1 MSKRTIVPIGP
12 YHALQEEP
20 EFFKLHV
27 EDEAVV
33 HLDIEL
39 GYNHRG
45 IEKLSESK
53 TFEETVFLVE
63 RICGICSTSHPL
75 ACVQAAE
82 DAGDI
87 KVPERA
93 LFIRSAVGE
102 LERIHSHLLWLGLA
116 GHFIG
121 FNTIWMWAWRFREDV
136 LNILELISG
145 NRNHYG
151 MMKPGGVRRDIL
163 DTDIP
168 AINKLLD
175 GLQDPIRMFR
185 DAVVEDPLL
194 RARTQGIGIL
204 SREKAIAY
212 GALGPTARASGVAID
227 VRRDH
232 PHAAYAMVDWDVVT
246 CKHGDVFDK
255 AVVRILEMFESI
267 RIIEQCL
274 DSLGTV
280 KGPVDSDPKCVA
292 PGEGIGH
299 YEAPR
304 GEVFHY
310 IRSDGGNRPVRHKVR
325 APSFMNVPTN
335 LETVPGETVADATII
350 LAAVD
355 PCYCCTERMAV
366 AVDSEGGRRLWDA
379 RELIRLSCEKTDRMA
394 EESGWSGPQPPDTA
408 GANFVGASLARDGQV
423 STEMHSKSRARLAP
437 KKGEIDACCVD
448 N

>member
-12 YHALQEEP
+12 YHPLQEEP

-27 EDEAVV
+27 EGEKVV

-53 TFEETVFLVE
+53 DFEETIFLVE
-63 RICGICSTSHPL
+63 RICGICSSSHPI
-75 ACVQAAE
+75 ACVQAIE
-82 DAGDI
+82 DAGGI
-87 KVPERA
+87 AVPERA
-93 LFIRSAVGE
+93 LFIRSTVGE

-116 GHFIG
+116 GHFLG
-121 FNTIWMWAWRFREDV
+121 FNTLWMWAWRFREEV
-136 LNILELISG
+136 LNILELITG

-151 MMKPGGVRRDIL
+151 MMKPGGVRRDVK

-168 AINKLLD
+168 AILDLVD
-175 GLQDPIRMFR
+175 GLKAPIGTFR
-185 DAVVEDPLL
+185 DAVIEDPLVH
-194 RARTQGIGIL
+194 ARTRGVGVL
-204 SREKAIAY
+204 TKEKAIAY

-232 PHAAYAMVDWDVVT
+232 PHAAYGLVDWDVVT
-246 CKHGDVFDK
+246 AGSGDVFDK

-267 RIIEQCL
+267 RIIEQCIAQL
-274 DSLGTV
+274 KTV
-280 KGPVDSDPKCVA
+280 RGPVDSRPESIA

-335 LETVPGETVADATII
+335 RETAVGVTLADATIT

-366 AVDSEGGRRLWDA
+366 ALDSPTGKRLWGTKD
-379 RELIRLSCEKTDRMA
+379 LIRMSCEKTFRLMGDT
-394 EESGWSGPQPPDTA
+394 GLKGPDPPD
-408 GANFVGASLARDGQV
+408 F
-423 STEMHSKSRARLAP
+423 
-437 KKGEIDACCVD
+437 
-448 N
+448 

>member
-27 EDEAVV
+27 EGEKVV

-53 TFEETVFLVE
+53 DFEETIFLVE

-75 ACVQAAE
+75 ACVQAVE

-87 KVPERA
+87 PVPERA
-93 LFIRSAVGE
+93 LFIRTAVGE

-136 LNILELISG
+136 LNILELLSG
-145 NRNHYG
+145 NRNHYA
-151 MMKPGGVRRDIL
+151 MMKPGGVRRDINK
-163 DTDIP
+163 TDIP
-168 AINKLLD
+168 AVRILLD
-175 GLQDPIRMFR
+175 SLRDPLKMFR
-185 DAVVEDPLL
+185 DVVIEDPLL
-194 RARTQGIGIL
+194 HARTKGIGIL
-204 SREKAIAY
+204 TREMAIAY
-212 GALGPTARASGVAID
+212 GALGPTARASGVDID

-232 PHAAYAMVDWDVVT
+232 PHAAYPMLDWNVVT
-246 CKHGDVFDK
+246 CENGDVFDK
-255 AVVRILEMFESI
+255 TVVRILEMFESI

-274 DSLGTV
+274 TNLETV
-280 KGPVDSDPKCVA
+280 KGPVDSNPKCVA
-292 PGEGIGH
+292 PGEGVGM

-310 IRSDGGNRPVRHKVR
+310 IRSDGSNRPVRHKVR

-335 LETVPGETVADATII
+335 RETVVGGTVADATII

-366 AVDSEGGRRLWDA
+366 AVDSIGGDELWGT
-379 RELIRLSCEKTDRMA
+379 RELIRLSCEKTDRLMKDT
-394 EESGWSGPQPPDTA
+394 GWTGPQPPKDLY
-408 GANFVGASLARDGQV
+408 ND
-423 STEMHSKSRARLAP
+423 
-437 KKGEIDACCVD
+437 
-448 N
+448 

>member
-1 MSKRTIVPIGP
+1 MSKRTIIPIGP

-27 EDEAVV
+27 EGEEVV

-53 TFEETVFLVE
+53 DFEETIFLVE
-63 RICGICSTSHPL
+63 RICGICSTSHPI
-75 ACVQAAE
+75 ACVQAIE
-82 DAGDI
+82 EAGGI
-87 KVPERA
+87 AVPERA
-93 LFIRSAVGE
+93 LYIRSTIAE

-116 GHFIG
+116 GHFLG
-121 FNTIWMWAWRFREDV
+121 FNTIWMWAWRYREDV
-136 LNILELISG
+136 LNVLELITG

-151 MMKPGGVRRDIL
+151 MMKPGGVRRDIEPESV
-163 DTDIP
+163 P
-168 AINKLLD
+168 AILKTLD
-175 GLQDPIRMFR
+175 ALKAPIEMFR
-185 DAVVEDPLL
+185 GAVMDDPLL
-194 RARTQGIGIL
+194 HARTQGVGVL
-204 SREKAIAY
+204 TRQQAIDF
-212 GALGPTARASGVAID
+212 GALGPTARASGVDID

-232 PHAAYAMVDWDVVT
+232 PHAAYGLVDWNVIT
-246 CKHGDVFDK
+246 RENGDVFDK

-274 DSLGTV
+274 ERLRTSN
-280 KGPVDSDPKCVA
+280 GPIDSDPPHVA

-310 IRSDGGNRPVRHKVR
+310 IRSDGSNRPARHKVR

-335 LETVPGETVADATII
+335 CVTVLGATVADATII

-355 PCYCCTERMAV
+355 PCYCCTERMAA
-366 AVDSEGGRRLWDA
+366 AVDRRSGDPVWDGA
-379 RELIRLSCEKTDRMA
+379 DLIRLSQEKTERLKRDTGLP
-394 EESGWSGPQPPDTA
+394 EPQLP
-408 GANFVGASLARDGQV
+408 LA
-423 STEMHSKSRARLAP
+423 
-437 KKGEIDACCVD
+437 
-448 N
+448 